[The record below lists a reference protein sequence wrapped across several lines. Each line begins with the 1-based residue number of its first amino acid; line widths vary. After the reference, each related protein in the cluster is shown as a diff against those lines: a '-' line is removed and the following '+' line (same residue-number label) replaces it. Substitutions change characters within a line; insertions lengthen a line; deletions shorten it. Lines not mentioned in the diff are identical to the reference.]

1 MSQVRDGRQ
10 ILGVYFLESNALHAP
25 VGRFKTV
32 GKKKSNGAT
41 YTPDELASFVARG
54 LLKTAV
60 LPQKSE
66 SIKIFDP
73 AAGDGQLLMALVHE
87 LKLAGYAN
95 IEVHGFDIDSGA
107 IEKTRER
114 IQASHPDIKTFL
126 FVKDFLADLA
136 SAEGVTER
144 STQHPLFDLII
155 ANPPYV
161 RTQVM
166 GSDAASALAEKFG
179 LQGRVDLY
187 YAFLLGLSQI
197 MHSRSKAG
205 IIVSNRF
212 MTTKAGGSVR
222 KGLWNRFRF
231 DSIWDFGD
239 TKLFDAAV
247 LPAVLFLGP
256 RAADDNKVMPPFVSV
271 YTTNKTAADAKEYP
285 SLFESLDEAGMVRV
299 AQQLYEVKRGGLH
312 FEDGDSGKVWRL
324 EDSESFDWLDTVKQ
338 STFCTFR
345 DIGKVRVGIK
355 TTADSVFIRKDW
367 SEFKKDG
374 LPELL
379 KPLVTHHIAR
389 RYRADIQKAGKV
401 LYTHQSLDGKR
412 SAIDLE
418 KYPHSQRYLAKY
430 RDQLTQRKYVIE
442 AGRNWY
448 EIWVP
453 QDPAAW
459 AKPKIVFRDISEK
472 PTFWM
477 DRDGSVVNGDC
488 YWIHAPSEAKEEL
501 LWLALAVANSTF
513 IERFYDYKFNNKLY
527 AGRRR
532 FMTQYVEQFPIPNPA
547 DPRSQEIVGL
557 AKRIYDETPEH
568 DSTLLEARINDLV
581 WDLFAVAGKRQV
593 ASCISH

>member
-1 MSQVRDGRQ
+1 
-10 ILGVYFLESNALHAP
+10 LETPPFDAP
-25 VGRFKTV
+25 VGRFKAV

-41 YTPDELASFVARG
+41 YTPDELAAFVAKG
-54 LLKTAV
+54 LLQTAV
-60 LPQKSE
+60 LPEKGE

-87 LKLAGYAN
+87 LNLHGYTN

-114 IQASHPDIKTFL
+114 IQASHPNVKTFL

-136 SAEGVTER
+136 SAKGVTEGSNR
-144 STQHPLFDLII
+144 HHLFDLII

-166 GSDAASALAEKFG
+166 GADAASALAGKFD

-187 YAFLLGLSQI
+187 YAFLLGLSQV
-197 MHSRSKAG
+197 MHSGSKAG

-222 KGLWNRFRF
+222 KGLWGSFRF
-231 DSIWDFGD
+231 NSIWDFGD

-247 LPAVLFLGP
+247 LPAVLFFGP
-256 RAADDNKVMPPFVSV
+256 REAADAQAMPPFVSV
-271 YTTNKTAADAKEYP
+271 YTTNKAAADVKEFS
-285 SLFESLDEAGMVRV
+285 SLFEALDVAGMVRV
-299 AQQLYEVKRGGLH
+299 GEQPYEVKRGSLH

-324 EDSESFDWLDTVKQ
+324 EDSESFDWINTVKQ
-338 STFCTFR
+338 NTFCTFR

-367 SEFKKDG
+367 SEYKSVG

-389 RYRADIQKAGKV
+389 RYRADTQKASKV
-401 LYTHQSLDGKR
+401 LYTHESIGGKR
-412 SAIDLE
+412 SVIDLE
-418 KYPHSQRYLAKY
+418 KYPHSKRYLAQF
-430 RDQLTQRKYVIE
+430 RGQLTQRKYVIE

-459 AKPKIVFRDISEK
+459 RQPKIVFRDISEK

-477 DRDGSVVNGDC
+477 DLDGSVVNGDC
-488 YWIHAPSEAKEEL
+488 YWIYAESEAKEEL

-532 FMTQYVEQFPIPNPA
+532 FMTQYVEQFPIPNPE

-557 AKRIYDETPEH
+557 AKRIYDEMSQY

-581 WDLFAVAGKRQV
+581 WELFGVTQPSPRDLF
-593 ASCISH
+593 

>member
-1 MSQVRDGRQ
+1 
-10 ILGVYFLESNALHAP
+10 LESNPLHAP

-41 YTPDELASFVARG
+41 YTPDKLASFVAKG

-60 LPQKSE
+60 LPGTSE
-66 SIKIFDP
+66 TIKIFDP
-73 AAGDGQLLMALVHE
+73 AAGDGQLLMALIHE
-87 LKLAGYAN
+87 LKLGGYTN
-95 IEVHGFDIDSGA
+95 IDVHGFDIDASA
-107 IEKTRER
+107 IEKTKER
-114 IQASHPDIKTFL
+114 IQASHPDLKAFL

-136 SAEGVTER
+136 SAEGVTEG
-144 STQHPLFDLII
+144 STRHPVFDLII

-166 GSDAASALAEKFG
+166 GADAASALADKFG

-187 YAFLLGLSQI
+187 YAFLLGLSQV
-197 MHSRSKAG
+197 MHDHSKAG

-222 KGLWNRFRF
+222 KGLWSSFLFN
-231 DSIWDFGD
+231 SIWDFGD
-239 TKLFDAAV
+239 TRLFDAAV
-247 LPAVLFLGP
+247 LPAVLFFGP
-256 RAADDNKVMPPFVSV
+256 RDSSDPTDVPPFISV
-271 YTTNKTAADAKEYP
+271 YTTSKATADAKEST
-285 SLFESLDEAGMVRV
+285 SLFESLSEAGIIRV
-299 AQQLYEVKRGGLH
+299 EQQLYEVKRGSLH
-312 FEDGDSGKVWRL
+312 FEDEDPEKVWRL
-324 EDSESFDWLDTVKQ
+324 EDSESFHWINTVKRN
-338 STFCTFR
+338 TFCTFR

-389 RYRADIQKAGKV
+389 RYRADIQKASKV
-401 LYTHQSLDGKR
+401 LYTHQILDGKR

-418 KYPHSQRYLAKY
+418 KYPYAQRYLAKY

-459 AKPKIVFRDISEK
+459 EKPKIVFRDISEK

-477 DRDGSVVNGDC
+477 DLDGSVVNGDC
-488 YWIHAPSEAKEEL
+488 YWIYAESEAKEKL

-513 IERFYDYKFNNKLY
+513 IESFYDYIFNNKLY

-557 AKRIYDETPEH
+557 AKLIYDETPGQ
-568 DSTLLEARINDLV
+568 DSTQLEARINDLV
-581 WDLFAVAGKRQV
+581 WELFGLAGKRNA
-593 ASCISH
+593 ASCHSR